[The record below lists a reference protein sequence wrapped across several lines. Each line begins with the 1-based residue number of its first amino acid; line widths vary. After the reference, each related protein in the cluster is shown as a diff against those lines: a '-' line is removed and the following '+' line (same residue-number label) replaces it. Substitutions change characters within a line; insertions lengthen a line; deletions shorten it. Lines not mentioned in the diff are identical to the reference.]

1 MSVLPPGA
9 LMLDLQGTTLTDEEV
24 SLLQHPQVGGVILFA
39 RNIETPEQVS
49 ALTAQMRE
57 VRPGL
62 LIAVDQEGGRVQRLK
77 SGFTKIPPMYQ
88 LGKLRRQDS
97 ALATEL
103 AGELGWLLAS
113 EVLAVGIDF
122 SFAPVLDLRTEL
134 SQVIGDRGF
143 DGEPDD
149 VITLASAFLRG
160 MREAGMSTTGKHF
173 PGHGSV
179 EADSHLELPVD
190 HRELIE
196 ICERDLQPFR
206 QCMPL
211 LDGIMPAHVQYVQA
225 DSQCAGFSRFW
236 LQTVLRQELGFD
248 GVIFSDDLDMAAAVQ
263 AGSVAQRL
271 AKALDAGCDM
281 VLVCNNREAAK
292 EALEALEQR
301 QQPINPR
308 LPSMRRATENN
319 ASLAELATDER
330 AEKVR
335 AAIIEHLQ

>member
-9 LMLDLQGTTLTDEEV
+9 LMLDLQGTTLTEHET

-39 RNIETPEQVS
+39 RNIDTPAQVA

-77 SGFTKIPPMYQ
+77 HGFTQLPPMYQ
-88 LGKLRRQDS
+88 LGRLRRRDP

-103 AGELGWLLAS
+103 AGELGWLLAA

-134 SQVIGDRGF
+134 SAVIGDRGF
-143 DGEPDD
+143 DDEPDD

-160 MREAGMSTTGKHF
+160 MREAGMATTGKHF

-190 HRELIE
+190 SRELIK

-308 LPSMRRATENN
+308 LPSMRRAAENN